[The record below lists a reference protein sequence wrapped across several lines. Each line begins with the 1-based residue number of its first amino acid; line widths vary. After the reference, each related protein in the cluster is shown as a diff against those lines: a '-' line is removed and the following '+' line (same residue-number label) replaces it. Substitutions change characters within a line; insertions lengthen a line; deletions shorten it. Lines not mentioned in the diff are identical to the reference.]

1 MGPVVQHRELDVRQI
16 PAQNELPTHELSG
29 YSRRNESQR
38 NRPYAVSLWRSHGEQ
53 LSLCRSDRSALKPVS
68 TLPMHTAHFIIA
80 SMVIFVAP
88 SLAAAQDTGISSSRK
103 YVHPRTERFTDFAFV
118 SPLPARFVNAYPKR
132 KEMGD
137 QYLDFFGVIAIVG
150 ETQKQRS
157 DMRRIAHALMGLI
170 DNNQDGLPDDEHLWD
185 KWKEKVN
192 NKNRLVLYVTEQKAK
207 YKSFDGESPSVY
219 HQGWSSFR
227 DGERL
232 HLSNI
237 QEELFHFLQR
247 YFWEMEYPRAFALDT
262 NPRSIAHR
270 AAVKA
275 VADKHYVYDQNCIS
289 HSGCLVPEFFFCAMT
304 DLMEGWRG
312 DGFDAPGQAEWR
324 LKGNRDAIRQN
335 YPDMMK
341 MILTMQG
348 QGKLPKKWPSFFL
361 SKNRKIMRRSTNNN

>member
-1 MGPVVQHRELDVRQI
+1 MPPTRIIMASMIVFAAPCLID
-16 PAQNELPTHELSG
+16 AQDKN
-29 YSRRNESQR
+29 
-38 NRPYAVSLWRSHGEQ
+38 
-53 LSLCRSDRSALKPVS
+53 
-68 TLPMHTAHFIIA
+68 IA
-80 SMVIFVAP
+80 SGNRYI
-88 SLAAAQDTGISSSRK
+88 
-103 YVHPRTERFTDFAFV
+103 HPRTERFTDFTFI
-118 SPLPARFVNAYPKR
+118 SPLPVPFVNAYPKR

-150 ETQKQRS
+150 ETKRQRP
-157 DMRRIAHALMGLI
+157 DMRRITHVLMGLI
-170 DNNQDGLPDDEHLWD
+170 DNDQDGLPDDEHLWN

-192 NKNRLVLYVTEQKAK
+192 NKNRLVLYVTEQKRK

-247 YFWEMEYPRAFALDT
+247 HFWEMEYPKAFALDR
-262 NPRSIAHR
+262 NPLSIAHH

-275 VADKHYVYDQNCIS
+275 VANKHYVYDQDCIS

-304 DLMEGWRG
+304 DVMKGWQG

-335 YPDMMK
+335 FPEMME
-341 MILTMQG
+341 MILAMQNQG
-348 QGKLPKKWPSFFL
+348 QLPKKWPSFFL
-361 SKNRKIMRRSTNNN
+361 IKNRRVLRSPKKNN